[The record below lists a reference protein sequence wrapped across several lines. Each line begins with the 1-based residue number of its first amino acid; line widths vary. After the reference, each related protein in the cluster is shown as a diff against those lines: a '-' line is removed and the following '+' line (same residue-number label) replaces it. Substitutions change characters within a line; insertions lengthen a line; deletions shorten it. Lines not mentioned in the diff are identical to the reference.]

1 MSTGP
6 ARAGRSRSQ
15 TVELAYASDLTPA
28 ELRLVRELTREQA
41 STFVEWW
48 HEVSGR

>member
-15 TVELAYASDLTPA
+15 TVELAYASGLTPGRA
-28 ELRLVRELTREQA
+28 AVGAGADAGAGVHLRGVVA
-41 STFVEWW
+41 
-48 HEVSGR
+48 